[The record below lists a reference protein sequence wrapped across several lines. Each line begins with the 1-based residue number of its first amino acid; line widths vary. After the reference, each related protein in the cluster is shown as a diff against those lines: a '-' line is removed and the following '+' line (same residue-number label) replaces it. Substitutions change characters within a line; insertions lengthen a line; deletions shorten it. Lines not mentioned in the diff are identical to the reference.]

1 MTSPPSRKKQ
11 KNAFCF
17 RFGAC
22 LCVVYALE
30 EESQTRTNERERER
44 ERERELRAKR
54 TFTKSFEKKR
64 KVLFPLSLSLV
75 FARSHANDRSEKT
88 IRSFFLPLPFFL
100 RDRRLV
106 HVVFFPSLSF
116 SRLVSRVKRV
126 EIARFEIYIHAR
138 ARATNEKCD
147 E

>member
-54 TFTKSFEKKR
+54 TFTKALFEKKR
-64 KVLFPLSLSLV
+64 EVSLPLSLSLV
-75 FARSHANDRSEKT
+75 FARSHANDLCSEKT
-88 IRSFFLPLPFFL
+88 IRSFFFIFPFSSGI
-100 RDRRLV
+100 
-106 HVVFFPSLSF
+106 VVSCTSF
-116 SRLVSRVKRV
+116 SFLLSLFLVSSL
-126 EIARFEIYIHAR
+126 E
-138 ARATNEKCD
+138 
-147 E
+147 